1 MKVEDIKKVC
11 VVGAGQMGRQIAL
24 NCALYGYETVL
35 YKCTSKDY
43 SQIETWVSEYLQG
56 RVAKEKLTAE
66 QAAAAKGKLFFA
78 MTLSEATDGVQLVIE
93 ANLEDKEVKEQF
105 YKDVNACVG
114 EDVILASNSS
124 YIGSSLFMNCVDNPA
139 RLANMHYFNPALA
152 MKLVEVIKG
161 EHTAEETI
169 TLLMDF
175 AKRTGKTPIRVNKEI
190 DGFVVNR
197 ILRAIRDEA
206 FYLIEQ
212 GVCSPQDLD
221 TGVEL
226 GLNHPMGPF
235 RLLDLTGVD
244 LNYMSGKRRLEE
256 TGVKPNGFDIVKEM
270 YEKKEWGRK
279 TGKGFYEYEK
289 K

>member
-1 MKVEDIKKVC
+1 MKIEDIKKVC

-24 NCALYGYETVL
+24 NCALYGYETYLHECV
-35 YKCTSKDY
+35 SQDY
-43 SQIETWVSEYLQG
+43 SQIIAWSDEYLQG

-66 QAAAAKGKLFFA
+66 QAAEAKSKLHFTQ
-78 MTLSEATDGVQLVIE
+78 TLSEATGGVQLLVE
-93 ANLEDKEVKEQF
+93 AILEDKDAKEQF
-105 YKDVNACVG
+105 FKKVNACISK
-114 EDVILASNSS
+114 DVIIASNSS
-124 YIGSSLFMNCVDNPA
+124 YIGSSVFKECVDNPA

-152 MKLVEVIKG
+152 MKLVEIIKG
-161 EHTAEETI
+161 EHTAEETVSV
-169 TLLMDF
+169 LMDF
-175 AKRTGKTPIRVNKEI
+175 ARRTGKTPILVNKEI
-190 DGFVVNR
+190 EGFVVNR

-256 TGVKPNGFDIVKEM
+256 TGVKPKGFDIVREM

-279 TGKGFYEYEK
+279 TGKGFYEYDK

>member
-1 MKVEDIKKVC
+1 
-11 VVGAGQMGRQIAL
+11 
-24 NCALYGYETVL
+24 NCAIYGYETVL

-43 SQIETWVSEYLQG
+43 SQVEKWVKEYLDG

-66 QAAAAKGKLFFA
+66 QAEAAKGKLHFGQ
-78 MTLSEATDGVQLVIE
+78 TLAEAADGAPLVIE
-93 ANLEDKEVKEQF
+93 ANLEDKAVKEQF
-105 YKDVNACVG
+105 YKEVNACVG
-114 EDVILASNSS
+114 KDVILASNSS
-124 YIGSSLFMNCVDNPA
+124 YIPSSFFKDCIDNPA

-169 TLLMDF
+169 DLLMDF

-244 LNYMSGKRRLEE
+244 LNYLSGKRRLDE
-256 TGVKPNGFDIVKEM
+256 TGVKPNGFDIVKGM
-270 YEKKEWGRK
+270 YESNEWGRK